1 MEFGTEIAIAAVL
14 AWASGIRL
22 YLVVFAFGLLQR
34 LGYVALPG
42 DLALLSHDWV
52 LYASGAM
59 LVGEFLADKIP
70 AFDSVWDALHTF
82 IRIPGGA
89 ALAYG
94 ALSEHGPAAQ
104 FAAALIGGTIT
115 TGTHLG
121 KAGLRAAINHSPE
134 PFSNWTASFAED
146 GLVVAGAWLAWQHPW
161 VFLSLLL
168 VFLLGLALV
177 LPKLWRFLRA
187 LFRRVAHREGRGRL
201 AVPADPP
208 NFESSSN
215 RQN

>member
-1 MEFGTEIAIAAVL
+1 MDFVTEIAIAAVL
-14 AWASGIRL
+14 AWASGIRF
-22 YLVVFAFGLLQR
+22 YLVVFAFGVFQR

-94 ALSEHGPAAQ
+94 ALGEHGPAAQ

-121 KAGLRAAINHSPE
+121 KTGLRAAINHSPE
-134 PFSNWTASFAED
+134 PFSNWTASFTED

-168 VFLLGLALV
+168 VFLLGLALL
-177 LPKLWRFLRA
+177 LPKLWRFLRT
-187 LFRRVAHREGRGRL
+187 LFRKVAHREG
-201 AVPADPP
+201 
-208 NFESSSN
+208 
-215 RQN
+215 